1 MPFDV
6 PEGWE
11 WCRMH
16 DIASQITDGEHL
28 TPKREE
34 KFSGYYLISARNI
47 LNSRMDLS
55 SVDFVS
61 QETYDVLAKRC
72 SPQIGDI
79 LLSCS
84 GSVGR
89 CCICDKNNCVMVRSV
104 ALIAVRAISSLFLQ
118 YAIQSIVIQKQIQ
131 KKQKQVAQANIFQ
144 AEIKSLLLPLPP
156 LAEQKRIV
164 SQVEALLME
173 VDKIDADAT
182 ELDNALTL
190 AKQKILDLAI
200 RGKLVPQNPN
210 DEPALE
216 LLKKIK
222 AEKEA
227 FVKAG
232 KIKRDKHES
241 FIFRG
246 DDNRYYEDDGKKQTD
261 ITTLIPFDLPDN
273 WQWVRLRN
281 IGEIVGG
288 GTPSTTVN
296 AYWDNGNIAWLSPA
310 DLTGYSQMYISH
322 GKKDIT
328 ALGLQNSSAV
338 VMPAGSL
345 LYSSRAPIGYVVIAA
360 GEIATNQGFKSVVP
374 TIVEINEFYYYTLK
388 AVTPDIK
395 KRATGTTFKEIS
407 GSEFGATLVPLPPL
421 AEQKRI
427 VSQIERVFAQ
437 LETMQK

>member
-1 MPFDV
+1 MVTRSGILRRIFPL
-6 PEGWE
+6 
-11 WCRMH
+11 
-16 DIASQITDGEHL
+16 AIT
-28 TPKREE
+28 KRECTINQDLKALSLYISNLVEYVFAVLSAYETRILNEFKKSGTTVESIIWE
-34 KFSGYYLISARNI
+34 KFIEIPIPIPPENEARRI
-47 LNSRMDLS
+47 VKCVTQALAVVDTLNANAASLDDL
-55 SVDFVS
+55 VKLAR
-61 QETYDVLAKRC
+61 QKVLA
-72 SPQIGDI
+72 
-79 LLSCS
+79 
-84 GSVGR
+84 
-89 CCICDKNNCVMVRSV
+89 
-104 ALIAVRAISSLFLQ
+104 
-118 YAIQSIVIQKQIQ
+118 
-131 KKQKQVAQANIFQ
+131 
-144 AEIKSLLLPLPP
+144 
-156 LAEQKRIV
+156 
-164 SQVEALLME
+164 
-173 VDKIDADAT
+173 
-182 ELDNALTL
+182 
-190 AKQKILDLAI
+190 LAI
-200 RGKLVPQNPN
+200 NGKLVPQNPN

-227 FVKAG
+227 LVKAG